1 MFMNLP
7 TSQEGDGPG
16 LWKGEEELLGLPYT
30 VRDRDTNSV
39 KVVSVGGKP
48 DPVTLPGSFMDV
60 LREWGN
66 TWMWKPLR
74 LVGDDDWLIEAIRD
88 GTCVA
93 VTDGSY
99 IRELYP
105 DLCSCALVLE
115 CTKGRGRIFGSLPE
129 QSKERTCA
137 YQGELL
143 GLMAIHLILLAINK
157 VAPIS
162 SRPRTD
168 LLRLPGHS

>member
-66 TWMWKPLR
+66 TVWR
-74 LVGDDDWLIEAIRD
+74 
-88 GTCVA
+88 
-93 VTDGSY
+93 
-99 IRELYP
+99 
-105 DLCSCALVLE
+105 
-115 CTKGRGRIFGSLPE
+115 
-129 QSKERTCA
+129 
-137 YQGELL
+137 
-143 GLMAIHLILLAINK
+143 
-157 VAPIS
+157 
-162 SRPRTD
+162 
-168 LLRLPGHS
+168 